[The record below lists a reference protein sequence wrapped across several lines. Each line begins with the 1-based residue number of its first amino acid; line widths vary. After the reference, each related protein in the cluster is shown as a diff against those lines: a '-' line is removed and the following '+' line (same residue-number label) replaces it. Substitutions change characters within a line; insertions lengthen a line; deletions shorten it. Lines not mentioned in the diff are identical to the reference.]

1 MTSKES
7 CHTVL
12 DHVYGN
18 YCSAVG
24 DEVWLLCFVLLK
36 NLKFECFLAVHTIKQ
51 EEGTEEETERRPNGP
66 DEAGH
71 SGEEGSGL
79 EEPMIDSPN
88 NLQDGGP
95 GTEAQSD
102 AGIRLPNGKYNGK
115 Y

>member
-1 MTSKES
+1 MCMETIVVQWVMKFGF
-7 CHTVL
+7 CVL
-12 DHVYGN
+12 
-18 YCSAVG
+18 YC
-24 DEVWLLCFVLLK
+24 LK
-36 NLKFECFLAVHTIKQ
+36 TCLKLECFLAARTIKQ

-95 GTEAQSD
+95 GTEAQSET
-102 AGIRLPNGKYNGK
+102 GIRLPNGKYNGK